1 MKCSVTPVGQ
11 NCLEI
16 TAILIEI
23 GRRCNCRRVQCYRTM
38 GENEWSK
45 LFAVAVKSV
54 ESKSFP
60 SAVVNLPL
68 TYSLIFKSICV
79 SCLAG
84 IKNSRS
90 LWSTDAIGL
99 YIFRSS
105 PALTSVQVFVQ
116 ICQL

>member
-1 MKCSVTPVGQ
+1 MSRDKSDIDRSDVDVIVVPFNV
-11 NCLEI
+11 
-16 TAILIEI
+16 IEHWAK
-23 GRRCNCRRVQCYRTM
+23 
-38 GENEWSK
+38 NEWSK